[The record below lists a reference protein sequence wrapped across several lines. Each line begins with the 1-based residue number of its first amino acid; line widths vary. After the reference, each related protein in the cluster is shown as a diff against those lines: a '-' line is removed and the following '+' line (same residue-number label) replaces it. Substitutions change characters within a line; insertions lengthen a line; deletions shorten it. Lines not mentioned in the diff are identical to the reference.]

1 MVYQS
6 VDQQHGTAAEG
17 TPMTKI
23 YYESDAALLVLD
35 GQRVAVVGYGNQG
48 RSWALNLRDSGLS
61 VEVFT
66 QADASRDQAEADGFP
81 AREIEAASECD
92 VICTLIPDDV
102 IPELPITPKPDAL
115 WVLASGYAAAFDR
128 IDPSCDVGM
137 VAPRMLGPEVRACYV
152 EGVGFITALG
162 IQKDNTGTALARTLA
177 IGRAVGGLRQGAIEM
192 TPRQEAVLDLAME
205 QLFAPAMARVSTSF
219 VALMA
224 EAGIPL
230 EATMTELM
238 LSGEIERNYR
248 LLRLEGYAGQMR
260 YHSPTSQYGQMSR
273 ADRYEGIDVAG
284 VMREVLS
291 EIESGKFADEWEAE
305 RDAGYPNLKRLRTE
319 KLSPEVVA
327 FEKDLRARLGE
338 RVIGTSP

>member
-1 MVYQS
+1 
-6 VDQQHGTAAEG
+6 
-17 TPMTKI
+17 MTKI
-23 YYESDAALLVLD
+23 YYESDADPSVLD
-35 GQRVAVVGYGNQG
+35 GQQVAVVGYGNQG
-48 RSWALNLRDSGLS
+48 RSWALNLRDSGLA

-66 QADASRDQAEADGFP
+66 QADASRDQAEADGF
-81 AREIEAASECD
+81 AAHEIEAASERD

-128 IDPSCDVGM
+128 IDPDCDVGM
-137 VAPRMLGPEVRACYV
+137 VAPRMLGREVRECYL
-152 EGVGFITALG
+152 EGVGFITAIG
-162 IQKDNTGTALARTLA
+162 IHKDNTGTALARTLA
-177 IGRAVGGLRQGAIEM
+177 VGRAIGGLRQGAIEM

-205 QLFAPAMARVSTSF
+205 QLFAPAMARVSRSF
-219 VALMA
+219 VELMSG
-224 EAGIPL
+224 AGIPL

-248 LLRLEGYAGQMR
+248 LLRLEGYAGQMH

-273 ADRYEGIDVAG
+273 ADRYNGLDVAA

-305 RDAGYPNLKRLRTE
+305 RDAGYPNLKRLRAE
-319 KLSPEVVA
+319 KVSPEVIA
-327 FEKDLRARLGE
+327 FEEDLRARLGE
-338 RVIGTSP
+338 RAKPPAR

>member
-1 MVYQS
+1 
-6 VDQQHGTAAEG
+6 
-17 TPMTKI
+17 MTKI
-23 YYESDAALLVLD
+23 YYESDADLSALD

-48 RSWALNLRDSGLS
+48 RSWALNLRDSGLA

-66 QADASRDQAEADGFP
+66 QADASRDQAEAEGFT
-81 AREIEAASECD
+81 AHEIQAASEYD

-128 IDPSCDVGM
+128 IDPNCDVGM
-137 VAPRMLGPEVRACYV
+137 VAPRMLGPEVRACYL

-162 IQKDNTGTALARTLA
+162 VKKDNTGTALARTLA
-177 IGRAVGGLRQGAIEM
+177 VAQAVGGLRQGAIEM

-230 EATMTELM
+230 EAIMTELM

-248 LLRLEGYAGQMR
+248 LLRLEGYVSQMR

-273 ADRYEGIDVAG
+273 AGRYDGVDVAG

-305 RDAGYPNLKRLRTE
+305 RDAGYPNLQRLRAE

-327 FEKDLRARLGE
+327 FEEDLRARLGE
-338 RVIGTSP
+338 RARTTSS

>member
-1 MVYQS
+1 VS
-6 VDQQHGTAAEG
+6 VRVDQT
-17 TPMTKI
+17 
-23 YYESDAALLVLD
+23 
-35 GQRVAVVGYGNQG
+35 VAVFGSVNPG
-48 RSWALNLRDSGLS
+48 RSGALNLRDSGVDVLVFS
-61 VEVFT
+61 QADVSRDQGEAEVFT
-66 QADASRDQAEADGFP
+66 AHEMA
-81 AREIEAASECD
+81 AASECD

-115 WVLASGYAAAFDR
+115 WVLASGYAVAFDR
-128 IDPSCDVGM
+128 IDPNCDIGM
-137 VAPRMLGPEVRACYV
+137 VAPRMLGPEVRECYV

-162 IQKDNTGTALARTLA
+162 ISKDNTGTALARTLA
-177 IGRAVGGLRQGAIEM
+177 VGRAVGGLRQGAIEM

-230 EATMTELM
+230 EAIMTELM

-248 LLRLEGYAGQMR
+248 LLRLEGYANQMR

-273 ADRYEGIDVAG
+273 ADRYDGLDVAA

-305 RDAGYPNLKRLRTE
+305 RDAGYPNLQRLRAE

-327 FEKDLRARLGE
+327 FEEDLRARLGE
-338 RVIGTSP
+338 RVRGIT

>member
-1 MVYQS
+1 
-6 VDQQHGTAAEG
+6 
-17 TPMTKI
+17 MTKI
-23 YYESDAALLVLD
+23 YYESDADLAVLD
-35 GQRVAVVGYGNQG
+35 GHRVAVVGYGNQG
-48 RSWALNLRDSGLS
+48 RSWALNLRDSGLA

-66 QADASRDQAEADGFP
+66 RADDSRDQAEADGFT
-81 AREIEAASECD
+81 AHEIEAANKCD

-102 IPELPITPKPDAL
+102 VPELPIMPKPDAL
-115 WVLASGYAAAFDR
+115 WVLASGYAVAFDR
-128 IDPSCDVGM
+128 IDPNCDVGM

-162 IQKDNTGTALARTLA
+162 IQKDHTGTALARTLA
-177 IGRAVGGLRQGAIEM
+177 IGRAIGGLRQGAIEM

-205 QLFAPAMARVSTSF
+205 QVFAPAMARVSMSF

-224 EAGIPL
+224 GAGIPL
-230 EATMTELM
+230 EAIMTELM

-273 ADRYEGIDVAG
+273 ADRYDGLDVPG

-305 RDAGYPNLKRLRTE
+305 RDAGYPNLQRLRTE

-327 FEKDLRARLGE
+327 FEEDLRARLGE
-338 RVIGTSP
+338 RVIGMSP